1 MNYNHLTWDERYHIE
16 ELKREGFSQAEIA
29 GQLGRSPAT
38 VSRELRRNI
47 GERGYRTKQ
56 AHEKAWQRLSDRGSS
71 NVKRVSASIWA
82 YVTKHLTEDQWS
94 PEQICGRVKF
104 EGLGAISAETIYQ
117 RILEDKKDGGQ
128 LYLHLRCKK
137 QRRKRYGSN
146 RNTRGFIKNR
156 VDIDE
161 RPAIVDQ
168 RKRIGDW
175 EGDTVIGSHTQGPV
189 IATLVERKSRFTK
202 CAKANNK
209 TSEAVTKAILKKM
222 KPLEALM
229 LTMTFDNGK
238 EFSSHHVLA
247 ALLKIKIFFAHPYH
261 SWERGTNENTNGL
274 LRQYLPKKTSFHTLT
289 EEALQKIEDKLNNR
303 PRKCLGYQTPFEVFS
318 KHCQKQGLSL
328 SL

>member
-16 ELKREGFSQAEIA
+16 ELKREGLSQAEIA
-29 GQLGRSPAT
+29 EQIGRSRAT
-38 VSRELRRNI
+38 ISRELRRNS

-56 AHEKAWQRLSDRGSS
+56 AHEKARRRLSERGMS
-71 NVKRVSASIWA
+71 NVAGITEAIWG
-82 YVTKHLTEDQWS
+82 YVKKHLTEDQWS
-94 PEQICGRVKF
+94 PEQICGRLQL
-104 EGLGAISAETIYQ
+104 EGLGAISPETIYQ
-117 RILEDKKDGGQ
+117 RILADKMVGGE

-146 RNTRGFIKNR
+146 RSARGLIKNR
-156 VDIDE
+156 VDIDD
-161 RPAIVDQ
+161 RPPIVDQ

-175 EGDTVIGSHTQGPV
+175 EGDTVIGSHTRGPV

-209 TSEAVTKAILKKM
+209 TSEAVTRAIFEKM
-222 KPLEALM
+222 KPLAAFM
-229 LTMTFDNGK
+229 LTMTLDNGK
-238 EFSSHHVLA
+238 EFSSHQILA

-274 LRQYLPKKTSFHTLT
+274 LRQYLPKKISFHNLT
-289 EEALQKIEDKLNNR
+289 EEALQEIEDKLNNR

-318 KHCQKQGLSL
+318 SHCQKQGVSL
-328 SL
+328 SF

>member
-16 ELKREGFSQAEIA
+16 ELKREGFCQAEIA
-29 GQLGRSPAT
+29 KKLGRSRAT
-38 VSRELRRNI
+38 ISRELRRNI

-56 AHEKAWQRLSDRGSS
+56 AHEKAQKRLSERGSS
-71 NVKRVSASIWA
+71 NVKRINRITWD
-82 YVTKHLTEDQWS
+82 YVTKHLIEGQWS
-94 PEQICGRVKF
+94 PEQICGRLRLQ
-104 EGLGAISAETIYQ
+104 GLGAISPETIYQ
-117 RILEDKKDGGQ
+117 KILADKREGGQ
-128 LYLHLRCKK
+128 LYLNLRCKK

-146 RNTRGFIKNR
+146 RMARGIIKNR

-175 EGDTVIGSHTQGPV
+175 EGDTVIGSHTRGPV

-202 CAKANNK
+202 CAKANDK
-209 TSEAVTKAILKKM
+209 TSEAVTRAIFEKM
-222 KPLEALM
+222 KPLAAFM
-229 LTMTFDNGK
+229 LTMTLDNGR
-238 EFSSHHVLA
+238 EFSSHQTLA

-274 LRQYLPKKTSFHTLT
+274 LRQYLPKKTSFHNLT

-318 KHCQKQGLSL
+318 KHCQKQGVSL
-328 SL
+328 SF